1 MREPVARR
9 TASFVALTLALA
21 WSAAGP
27 AAAQTGKESGKES
40 NKPWRH
46 ALIQPKSDAGILLM
60 PQYGGFFK
68 KLGLDIDITNVKDDE
83 IMLHALIAGD
93 LDSFEG
99 GLGAGIIADAHGA
112 DVKITGCSWLMVP
125 HGVFVHDDITAMD
138 QLKGKTIAIS
148 SPSAFP
154 DLFARGALDHF
165 NVPEDSVKFAS
176 LGGDLDRYKALVA
189 HLVDAAVVS
198 GEYTPIAE
206 KEHIK
211 MLVSA
216 KDALP
221 HFVRM
226 CEYMLGSTIKARPD
240 DAAKFLAGEILGLR
254 YAVANKDEV
263 VKAAQEIT
271 GTKPDDP
278 RADFIYDLAMQQQS
292 IGTEVPIPADDLQWM
307 NEELVKVGN
316 IAKPVDLTKVLDSK
330 PREDALKLIAQ
341 MH

>member
-1 MREPVARR
+1 MKRQSNVAV
-9 TASFVALTLALA
+9 FVGACALLALGIG
-21 WSAAGP
+21 SAS
-27 AAAQTGKESGKES
+27 AQS
-40 NKPWRH
+40 KPWRH

-60 PQYGGFFK
+60 PQYDGSFK
-68 KLGLDIDITNVKDDE
+68 KVGLDVGITNVKDDE
-83 IMLHALIAGD
+83 IMLKALISGD

-99 GLGAGIIADAHGA
+99 GPGAAMIADAHGA
-112 DVKITGCSWLMVP
+112 DVKIVGCSWLMVP

-138 QLKGKTIAIS
+138 QLKGKTMAIS
-148 SPSAFP
+148 SPGAFP

-165 NVPEDSVKFAS
+165 NIPEDSVQFAS

-189 HLVDAAVVS
+189 KVVAASVIS
-198 GEYTPIAE
+198 GEYTPIAA

-226 CEYMLGSTIKARPD
+226 CEQMTGATLKARGE
-240 DAAKFLAGEILGLR
+240 DAAKFMAAEMLGLR
-254 YAVANKDEV
+254 HAASSKDDTI
-263 VKAAQEIT
+263 KAAQQLAEI
-271 GTKPDDP
+271 KPDDP
-278 RADFIYDLAMQQQS
+278 RPAFIYDLAMAQHS
-292 IGTEVPIPADDLQWM
+292 IGTDTPIPTEDLAWM
-307 NEELVKVGN
+307 NEELVKVGKLP
-316 IAKPVDLTKVLDSK
+316 KPVDLNTVLVSK